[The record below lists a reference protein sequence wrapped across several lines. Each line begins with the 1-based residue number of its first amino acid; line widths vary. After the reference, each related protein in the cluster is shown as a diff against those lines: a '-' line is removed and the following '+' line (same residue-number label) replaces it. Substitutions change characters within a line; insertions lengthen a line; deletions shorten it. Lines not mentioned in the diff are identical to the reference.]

1 MTKYVVKTYGVT
13 FEECPKTRV
22 GFIQKWNND
31 YVFRGKARV
40 SGFNVVGD
48 CVFLPNGKVAG
59 LRIK

>member
-1 MTKYVVKTYGVT
+1 MTKYVVRANGVT

-31 YVFRGKARV
+31 YVFRGKAKA

-48 CVFLPNGKVAG
+48 CVIFPSGKVAG
-59 LRIK
+59 VRVK